1 MLYKIDNQS
10 KINFINLVYSFIF
23 LDGNITDEK
32 EKLLKNLDKNLL
44 DDENHTRI
52 LYRNEDDIKKIFS
65 EIHTYYRDYLID
77 ILLEINNK
85 NNYKDKGIISKLTPS
100 NSIKG
105 KWDKWLKSE
114 LK

>member
-23 LDGNITDEK
+23 LDGNITDEE

-52 LYRNEDDIKKIFS
+52 LYRNEDDIKKIFY
-65 EIHTYYRDYLID
+65 EIHHDYRSYLKD
-77 ILLEINNK
+77 ILLEINEK
-85 NNYKDKGIISKLTPS
+85 NNYKEDGIVSKLPFT
-100 NSIKG
+100 NSVKG
-105 KWDKWLKSE
+105 EWKKRLKNE